1 MVDVRAVDLRKE
13 GGVAAVVGPIGVE
26 HAVEAGSVLSDLR
39 SVQGISTLRGVR
51 IFNRYDVEGLT
62 DAEFASAVRNV
73 LSEPQLDNTYEH
85 LPPRTKGERTLAV
98 EYLPCL
104 LYTSIPWET

>member
-1 MVDVRAVDLRKE
+1 MAINRIYVEKR
-13 GGVAAVVGPIGVE
+13 PE

-73 LSEPQLDNTYEH
+73 LSEPQLDNTY
-85 LPPRTKGERTLAV
+85 
-98 EYLPCL
+98 
-104 LYTSIPWET
+104 